1 MRPSLLSEDVLPVGE
16 FKANLAQTLQKL
28 RESDRPIVITQNG
41 KPAAVMVS
49 PREFDRLLE
58 RERFIEAI
66 RGGLSDAEAG
76 RMISDE
82 GLDRALA
89 AEFGPKGNKGK
100 K

>member
-1 MRPSLLSEDVLPVGE
+1 MRPVQLSEDIIPVGE
-16 FKANLAQTLQKL
+16 FKAHLAQALQKL

-58 RERFIEAI
+58 RERFIEAT
-66 RGGLSDAEAG
+66 REGLSDSEAG
-76 RMISDE
+76 RLISDKD
-82 GLDRALA
+82 LDRQLSAD
-89 AEFGPKGNKGK
+89 FGPERK

>member
-1 MRPSLLSEDVLPVGE
+1 MRPVQLSEDVIPVGE
-16 FKANLAQTLQKL
+16 FKAHLAQALQKL

-58 RERFIEAI
+58 RERLIEAI
-66 RGGLSDAEAG
+66 REGLSDSEAG
-76 RMISDE
+76 RLISDKD
-82 GLDRALA
+82 LDRQLSS
-89 AEFGPKGNKGK
+89 EFGPERK